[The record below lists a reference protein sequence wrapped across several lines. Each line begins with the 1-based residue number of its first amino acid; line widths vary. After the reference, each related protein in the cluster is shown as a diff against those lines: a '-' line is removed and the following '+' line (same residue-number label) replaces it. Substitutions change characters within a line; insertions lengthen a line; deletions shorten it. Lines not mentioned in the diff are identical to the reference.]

1 MNIRYFIFNRIKMDY
16 VRTNSLSYFK
26 LIKVSTDGFETLSK
40 AMEYIEMYLPS
51 RMWNLLELHCVHVDP
66 SEASCM
72 KSLKIKDFDGV
83 PIVTYYP
90 CENENLMDSNEYDE
104 EAMAEHI
111 LSGGE

>member
-1 MNIRYFIFNRIKMDY
+1 MRTKYFIFNRTKMDY

-40 AMEYIEMYLPS
+40 AMGYIEVYLPS
-51 RMWNLLELHCVHVDP
+51 RMWNLLELHCVIVDP

-83 PIVTYYP
+83 PIITYYP